1 MISNSEVTR
10 MKIVHAS
17 PGFGSVLTEEQ
28 VVQFL
33 SKSKL
38 NLLLGT
44 IDEKREPNVHPV
56 WFVYHEGK
64 LYIETSKS
72 SKKVKNI
79 QSNNS
84 VYFCIDDETIPY
96 KGVRGKATVN
106 ILQNIQTNLP
116 IAEKIM
122 LKYTGSL
129 DNEIAKFL
137 LDGVKNGFSVL
148 LELTPKYYATWD
160 HSTGITA

>member
-1 MISNSEVTR
+1 V
-10 MKIVHAS
+10 KIIHAS
-17 PGFGSVLTEEQ
+17 PGFGSKLTESQ
-28 VVQFL
+28 VSEFL
-33 SKSKL
+33 KRKL

-44 IDEKREPNVHPV
+44 VDDKGEPFVHPV
-56 WFVYHEGK
+56 WFFFEEGK
-64 LYIETSKS
+64 FFIETSKTA
-72 SKKVKNI
+72 KKVQNI
-79 QSNNS
+79 QNNKN

-96 KGVRGKATVN
+96 KGVRGKGT
-106 ILQNIQTNLP
+106 ILIRDDIKQNLP

-122 LKYTGSL
+122 IKYTGST

-148 LELTPKYYATWD
+148 LEITPKYFSTWD